1 MCSLHPACQTSNY
14 NVSDAENW
22 LGTKHDGVVYVQ
34 GGNLGSN
41 LDRWIFKSSVLHLQ
55 LQF

>member
-1 MCSLHPACQTSNY
+1 MCSLHPACHY
-14 NVSDAENW
+14 NISDAKNW
-22 LGTKHDGVVYVQ
+22 LGTKYDHYDGVVYVQ

-41 LDRWIFKSSVLHLQ
+41 LDHWIFKSSVLHLQ

>member
-1 MCSLHPACQTSNY
+1 MLKTDK
-14 NVSDAENW
+14 VE
-22 LGTKHDGVVYVQ
+22 GTKYGGVVYVQ

-41 LDRWIFKSSVLHLQ
+41 LDHWIFKSSVLHLQ